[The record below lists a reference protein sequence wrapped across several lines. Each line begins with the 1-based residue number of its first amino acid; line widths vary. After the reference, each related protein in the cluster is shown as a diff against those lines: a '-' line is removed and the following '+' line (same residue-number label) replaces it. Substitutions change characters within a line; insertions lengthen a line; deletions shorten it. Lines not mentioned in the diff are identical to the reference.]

1 MLWDDLF
8 KRLTAHARMHP
19 CIPPSPP
26 KPLILAGWAFS
37 NDVEKMLCWEET
49 VAWARINSCADI
61 VEISDEDFYFVDE
74 PTSYTVGPMGGP
86 MYLPW
91 DFKQKD
97 RPPPNQVLENI
108 EALKSRW
115 QDIAGPELA
124 LITRPLVFTG
134 AKSRRLLVQAH
145 ATARPPWGDWSQLSA
160 VESERRTFTFF
171 RSSINRAIAPYEVD
185 HVDFVAE

>member
-1 MLWDDLF
+1 
-8 KRLTAHARMHP
+8 
-19 CIPPSPP
+19 
-26 KPLILAGWAFS
+26 
-37 NDVEKMLCWEET
+37 MLCWEET
-49 VAWARINSCADI
+49 VAWARINGCADI
-61 VEISDEDFYFVDE
+61 VEISDQDFYFVDE

-91 DFKQKD
+91 DFQQKD
-97 RPPPNQVLENI
+97 RPPPNQVLELI

-134 AKSRRLLVQAH
+134 AKARRLLVQAH
-145 ATARPPWGDWSQLSA
+145 STASPPWGDWSHLST
-160 VESERRTFTFF
+160 VESERRTFTLF

-185 HVDFVAE
+185 HVDFVTV